1 MGDNDAARATR
12 ADHGHPFT
20 RHAAGK
26 DLGGRLQAFT
36 DRRVRIAVR
45 LIDAGEP
52 AAQVARDM
60 GMSRLTLY
68 RCLDDIPTVAAD
80 TAISRRRAGTR
91 RPVTSR
97 DARVG

>member
-1 MGDNDAARATR
+1 MRSTVLVGVALARTELQIKCER
-12 ADHGHPFT
+12 ITDTVFT

-36 DRRVRIAVR
+36 DRCVRIAVR

-60 GMSRLTLY
+60 GMSSVTLY
-68 RCLDDIPTVAAD
+68 RCLEDIPTVKAA
-80 TAISRRRAGTR
+80 TAISR
-91 RPVTSR
+91 
-97 DARVG
+97 